1 MPSVHPLPKH
11 RALLTIA
18 TILLL
23 LASGACS
30 AVPALAPLPTL
41 LPTVL
46 PTIEP
51 TPTPV
56 SIEDLDATGCIV
68 HLWHS
73 FTGKEEVQLLR
84 LARDFEAGN
93 PYGIGLRVEFHN
105 PLREELLAAMDAGT
119 PPDIVIAPR
128 DLVAEHTLT
137 DTVAR
142 LDKYIHSPKYGLS
155 ELEQRDLWPVVW
167 EAARLSGSDAEPLG
181 FLFNLHAV
189 VMYLNTDWL
198 EELGFSAP
206 PQNWDEFAEMCD
218 AARDPTA
225 ELWGYT
231 FSADGA
237 VLINWIWGLGGTIID
252 QPSGQA
258 RLDSPEAIA
267 ALSLLHAFVE
277 SDCADCASEPSASRD
292 SFAAR
297 RSLFTFGTT
306 GDLAEYAEAIGEEF
320 GWSVAPLPHVTGQPV
335 VNVKGSLVSIL
346 TTTPQQQLASWI
358 LVKWLST
365 TRSDLRWALATGALP
380 MHRSIKYSPQM
391 ETYFRQIPQYET
403 ACQLLGYAHLEPT
416 VPKWLA
422 VRAVLVDAAE
432 TMCAPSTNP
441 EHVLAAADDAAD
453 HLMTGR

>member
-1 MPSVHPLPKH
+1 MPSAHPLP
-11 RALLTIA
+11 RRRVLLTIA

-23 LASGACS
+23 LASGGCS

-46 PTIEP
+46 PTTEP
-51 TPTPV
+51 PPAPV
-56 SIEDLDATGCIV
+56 SIEDLHATGCIV

-73 FTGKEEVQLLR
+73 FTDEEEAQLLK
-84 LARDFEAGN
+84 LARDFVAGN
-93 PYGIGLRVEFHN
+93 PYGIGLCAEFHD
-105 PLREELLAAMDAGT
+105 PLREELLAAVDAGT
-119 PPDIVIAPR
+119 PPDIIIAPR
-128 DLVAEHTLT
+128 DLVAEHALS
-137 DTVAR
+137 DAVAR
-142 LDKYIHSPKYGLS
+142 LDQYIHSPKHGLS
-155 ELEQRDLWPVVW
+155 KLEQRDLWPVIW

-181 FLFNLHAV
+181 LLFNHHAV

-218 AARDPTA
+218 AARDSKA

-237 VLINWIWGLGGTIID
+237 VLVNWIWGLGGTVID
-252 QPSGQA
+252 HRSGQA

-267 ALSLLHAFVE
+267 SLSLLHDFVE
-277 SDCADCASEPSASRD
+277 RDCADCVSEPSANRD
-292 SFAAR
+292 SFTAR

-320 GWSVAPLPHVTGQPV
+320 GWSVAPLPHLTGQPV
-335 VNVKGSLVSIL
+335 VNVEGSLVSIL

-358 LVKWLST
+358 FIKWLST

-380 MHRSIKYSPQM
+380 MHRSIKYSPEM
-391 ETYFRQIPQYET
+391 ETYFQHIPQYET
-403 ACQLLGYAHLEPT
+403 ACQLLGYALLEPT
-416 VPKWLA
+416 VPKWLE
-422 VRAVLVDAAE
+422 VRAVLADAAE
-432 TMCAPSTNP
+432 TMCAPSTSP
-441 EHVLAAADDAAD
+441 ERVLAAAADAAN
-453 HLMTGR
+453 HLMTGH